1 MPSSRSDDTTPP
13 PALAG
18 DEALRNEVERHYVTE
33 AGLRDAL
40 KPINDDIAAIKGGL
54 AVGKF
59 VAMVLVPI
67 VAAVLGAAI
76 SATAILIAA
85 AIFD

>member
-1 MPSSRSDDTTPP
+1 M
-13 PALAG
+13 
-18 DEALRNEVERHYVTE
+18 TE

-40 KPINDDIAAIKGGL
+40 KPISEDVAAIKGGL

-67 VAAVLGAAI
+67 VAALVGAAI
-76 SATAILIAA
+76 TATAILIAA